1 MPERP
6 SAAELARLDP
16 DGSFAGRLARDRA
29 DLAGLAEALA
39 GGAGDGRDHIL
50 AEIEVLAHRLAGA
63 AGTFGHA
70 EVGAA
75 AFDLEEA
82 AIALRRAPSGGR
94 AALDG
99 GLRRLLGALD
109 GAAPSR

>member
-1 MPERP
+1 MPEGP

-29 DLAGLAEALA
+29 DLARLAEALA
-39 GGAGDGRDHIL
+39 EGASDGRDHIL
-50 AEIEVLAHRLAGA
+50 AGIEVLAHRLAGA
-63 AGTFGHA
+63 AGTFGYTEA
-70 EVGAA
+70 GAA

-82 AIALRRAPSGGR
+82 AIALRQAPSGGR

-99 GLRRLLGALD
+99 SLTRLLDALA
-109 GAAPSR
+109 GFAPPR